1 MRGTESRRPS
11 QHGAYLPRVVATSV
25 VYIKLGQGGAW
36 EDASLQNDRLD
47 FGLPS
52 DPVEEADNRDWG
64 NVRQA
69 YLDQGLKPAIAT
81 AYTNEIRTF
90 FETGPETLW
99 ITFARGRLWWAF
111 AGQRAERVGGDDL
124 LNGVWS
130 RKTKGGWR
138 SKNLLGEPLT
148 LDRLS
153 TRLTKLAG
161 YRRTICSVK
170 DADYVLRIINAEPD
184 PLTKSVNDARVQL
197 ERSLGEKIAQLRWD
211 DFELL
216 IELILTRSGWRR
228 LSEIGGFQKDVDLVL
243 EQPVTGERMLVQV
256 KSQAD
261 QATLNE
267 FADRLATHSSQNRIV
282 FASHT
287 HIKAKKPLHTPTSQV
302 DLLDRSRI
310 ARLSVECGAIDWILD
325 RT

>member
-1 MRGTESRRPS
+1 MFCDLGECLPGGCVDRLKISEVLPAPDRAIDINRFELDQTRPS
-11 QHGAYLPRVVATSV
+11 ANTLCSNQRRAR
-25 VYIKLGQGGAW
+25 
-36 EDASLQNDRLD
+36 ASEWVEHNIALTRCIENG
-47 FGLPS
+47 FG
-52 DPVEEADNRDWG
+52 N
-64 NVRQA
+64 
-69 YLDQGLKPAIAT
+69 
-81 AYTNEIRTF
+81 
-90 FETGPETLW
+90 
-99 ITFARGRLWWAF
+99 
-111 AGQRAERVGGDDL
+111 QRR
-124 LNGVWS
+124 
-130 RKTKGGWR
+130 
-138 SKNLLGEPLT
+138 
-148 LDRLS
+148 
-153 TRLTKLAG
+153 
-161 YRRTICSVK
+161 
-170 DADYVLRIINAEPD
+170 
-184 PLTKSVNDARVQL
+184 
-197 ERSLGEKIAQLRWD
+197 LGEKIAQLRWD